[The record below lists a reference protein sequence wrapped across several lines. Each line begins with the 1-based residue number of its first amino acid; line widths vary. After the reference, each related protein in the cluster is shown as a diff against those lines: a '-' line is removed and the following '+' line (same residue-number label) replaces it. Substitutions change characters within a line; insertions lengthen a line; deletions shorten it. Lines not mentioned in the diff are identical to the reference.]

1 MKTNSI
7 YRIIE
12 ASRKG
17 RAEQCLR
24 YCSNVYDSIEKDP
37 SDPDKETFLN
47 CCRAYFYPESTGW
60 ATQDEGEHLSPIEQ
74 KLERM
79 YP

>member
-12 ASRKG
+12 AARKG
-17 RAEQCLR
+17 KVEQCLR

-37 SDPDKETFLN
+37 SDPDK
-47 CCRAYFYPESTGW
+47 
-60 ATQDEGEHLSPIEQ
+60 
-74 KLERM
+74 
-79 YP
+79 

>member
-12 ASRKG
+12 AARKG
-17 RAEQCLR
+17 RVEQCIR

-37 SDPDKETFLN
+37 SDPDKETFLT
-47 CCRAYFYPESTGW
+47 CCRSYFYPELTGW